1 MELQQQVTNL
11 ELSKRMKELGFKQK
25 SFARWEVYTD
35 PNTNRKKKL
44 IVLQGG
50 HTFGDVYSAYTVSEL
65 GEMLPMYLKIK
76 EEFWDLIMIKAFPE
90 YGVRYENSNHIEYI
104 GAEGGAGILDKSEAN
119 ARAKMLI
126 YLKENNL
133 L

>member
-11 ELSKRMKELGFKQK
+11 ELSKRMKELGFKKK

-50 HTFGDVYSAYTVSEL
+50 HTFVDSYSAYTVAEL
-65 GEMLPMYLKIK
+65 GEMLSSYKYNWQNYKGSDGQWVLG
-76 EEFWDLIMIKAFPE
+76 D
-90 YGVRYENSNHIEYI
+90 YI
-104 GAEGGAGILDKSEAN
+104 LSLPPTKGITEADT
-119 ARAKMLI
+119 RAKMLI